1 MIAQHGGEIRALW
14 RRSRSSGFAG
24 LTLAVALDH
33 GRGAPQALP
42 HQHRV
47 VRPHGKLVER
57 PRTPS
62 LRRQNPV
69 AEGIGSLRGL
79 TGFAALARAFAT
91 IEIVAVFSE
100 ITSKA
105 CQK

>member
-1 MIAQHGGEIRALW
+1 
-14 RRSRSSGFAG
+14 
-24 LTLAVALDH
+24 
-33 GRGAPQALP
+33 
-42 HQHRV
+42 
-47 VRPHGKLVER
+47 
-57 PRTPS
+57 
-62 LRRQNPV
+62 V

-100 ITSKA
+100 IASKA